1 MTGHGEP
8 SLVIKN
14 AKGKLAKEV
23 TKNQRIVYLL
33 EKYEKRVVNNP
44 ESDEEE
50 KERNGVLEEAEA
62 YIEDFTESRVDLV
75 PNVEGTILYHKGDGN
90 IKRQRHM
97 VLAIRPSSFEVLI
110 ATCKESVAQGKAVE
124 RLDLRTEV
132 MSMYSSFRREF
143 HKRG

>member
-1 MTGHGEP
+1 M
-8 SLVIKN
+8 IRN